1 MYRGPRSDSVADA
14 EAFRLESFGS
24 AVNTILV
31 AAKSSS
37 RITGWQG
44 EQRLSSVLSPVGTPN
59 TDPRVFKDGEGH
71 QWADSVPSPLETPK
85 LGSRIFTDAEQQIL
99 KETFRQD
106 PYPPRKR
113 LRELS
118 DNFEKPLYKVK
129 TWFNNRRA
137 KVRRLASADRGDGQV
152 PNNTV
157 HREMVD
163 GGAVVGKKPITG
175 AGSVVKPDPSSL
187 GSPFT
192 PANTTTSTP
201 LLIPNNRRQ
210 RLVPDKTPP
219 PTILKGSSLSIGNW
233 TCTGCEGKDSEALGD
248 GLEVKFLYGR
258 RRVVYEF
265 CSAESLDVALERG
278 GPFSKVDVLFDNIE
292 KLSVETK
299 TPNTGI
305 RLTLKSDPDIY
316 AQEPSNFAAYKSR
329 KKQRQYIRSQD
340 ATLLSIFSHAN
351 EHFISMDQ
359 SRGEAI
365 REKLVQLEPR
375 FSRMISQVAPST
387 GIAPTLE
394 CITPRSTQDRN
405 SLPRFALEPQ
415 DDVRARRTLDFA
427 ETPDGRGY
435 SVLAKLPPLPQES
448 AGSAASIYSTRS
460 APSFSRMPLLPPL
473 TPLIALTSSALKQNE
488 NQSRPGQV
496 PFMLNHLD

>member
-1 MYRGPRSDSVADA
+1 MVGRNEPIVHTEMIRSGMYRGPRSDSAADA
-14 EAFRLESFGS
+14 EAFHLESFGS
-24 AVNTILV
+24 AVDTILV

-37 RITGWQG
+37 HFTGRQG
-44 EQRLSSVLSPVGTPN
+44 ERRLSSVLSPMGTPN
-59 TDPRVFKDGEGH
+59 TAPRIFKDRGA
-71 QWADSVPSPLETPK
+71 QQFADSVPSPSETPK

-118 DNFEKPLYKVK
+118 DRFEKPLYKVK

-137 KVRRLASADRGDGQV
+137 KVRRLATADRGDGHV
-152 PNNTV
+152 PSSTV

-163 GGAVVGKKPITG
+163 ENGGGKKPNTSD
-175 AGSVVKPDPSSL
+175 GSVVKPDLSSL

-192 PANTTTSTP
+192 PANITTSTP

-219 PTILKGSSLSIGNW
+219 PTILKGSRLSVGNW
-233 TCTGCEGKDSEALGD
+233 TCAGSVGKDGEALGD

-258 RRVVYEF
+258 RRIVYEF
-265 CSAESLDVALERG
+265 CSAESLDIALERG

-299 TPNTGI
+299 AANTGI
-305 RLTLKSDPDIY
+305 RLTLKYDPDIY
-316 AQEPSNFAAYKSR
+316 AQEPSNFAAYRSR
-329 KKQRQYIRSQD
+329 KKQRQYLRSQD
-340 ATLLSIFSHAN
+340 ATLLHIFSHAN

-365 REKLVQLEPR
+365 REKLIQLEPR
-375 FSRMISQVAPST
+375 FSRMISLVAPST
-387 GIAPTLE
+387 G
-394 CITPRSTQDRN
+394 SV
-405 SLPRFALEPQ
+405 SLSP
-415 DDVRARRTLDFA
+415 
-427 ETPDGRGY
+427 
-435 SVLAKLPPLPQES
+435 
-448 AGSAASIYSTRS
+448 
-460 APSFSRMPLLPPL
+460 
-473 TPLIALTSSALKQNE
+473 
-488 NQSRPGQV
+488 
-496 PFMLNHLD
+496 